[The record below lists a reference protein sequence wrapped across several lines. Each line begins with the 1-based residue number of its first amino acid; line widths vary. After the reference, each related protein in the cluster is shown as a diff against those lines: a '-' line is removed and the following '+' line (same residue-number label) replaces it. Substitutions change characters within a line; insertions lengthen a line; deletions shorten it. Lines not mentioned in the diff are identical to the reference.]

1 MNVPL
6 ANSRISMPKAVLFGL
21 LFAAW
26 MLPGLIGRDPWKADE
41 AYSFG
46 LILNVLETR
55 DLVVPTLGSDPFME
69 KPPIFYLTSAAFAK
83 VFSPPLA
90 LHEAARASCIF
101 YMALTLIS
109 VALASRELNGKG
121 TGWLAALLLMG
132 SLGLMHTA
140 HMLMTDV
147 SLVTGYGLALYGL
160 ALGRRRPW
168 AGGLLCG
175 TGAGLAFLSK
185 GLLGPGAIGV
195 TLFLLPLFRS
205 WRTRD
210 WWRMVAAAGLAVVP
224 WVVVWPLALYQRSP
238 ALFNEW
244 FWTNNLGRFTGS
256 NHLGPSASPFFYL
269 YLLPG
274 FAWPVFPLA
283 IWAVWKE
290 RHVAFKEPNVQLPW
304 FAFLVMLGVLTISR
318 QGRSLYATP
327 MLVPLAILAVRA
339 ITGLNERAA
348 KILSGFSIAAV
359 STLALIAWFGWAAQF
374 LGWPGAIL
382 TRIQSMVPGFV
393 PIFQSAAFL
402 AALLATIGWVLLV
415 SRRPRQNGSVVVYWT
430 SGVALLYLLGMT
442 IWLPVTNGDMTYR
455 RDFAGLR
462 ESLGEKPGVI
472 GSKGLGEPQRAMV
485 HYYAGIK
492 PLREESRGKVD
503 CRWMLLQGS
512 EQVGKQPQPPDD
524 SWRLVWRGRHH
535 RELFHLYHRELQ

>member
-1 MNVPL
+1 
-6 ANSRISMPKAVLFGL
+6 
-21 LFAAW
+21 
-26 MLPGLIGRDPWKADE
+26 
-41 AYSFG
+41 
-46 LILNVLETR
+46 
-55 DLVVPTLGSDPFME
+55 
-69 KPPIFYLTSAAFAK
+69 
-83 VFSPPLA
+83 
-90 LHEAARASCIF
+90 
-101 YMALTLIS
+101 
-109 VALASRELNGKG
+109 
-121 TGWLAALLLMG
+121 
-132 SLGLMHTA
+132 
-140 HMLMTDV
+140 
-147 SLVTGYGLALYGL
+147 
-160 ALGRRRPW
+160 
-168 AGGLLCG
+168 
-175 TGAGLAFLSK
+175 
-185 GLLGPGAIGV
+185 
-195 TLFLLPLFRS
+195 
-205 WRTRD
+205 
-210 WWRMVAAAGLAVVP
+210 MVAGAGLAVVP

-290 RHVAFKEPNVQLPW
+290 RHVAFKEPNIQLPW

-339 ITGLNERAA
+339 ITGLNERAV

-382 TRIQSMVPGFV
+382 ARIQSMVPGFV

-402 AALLATIGWVLLV
+402 AALLATVGWVFLV
-415 SRRPRQNGSVVVYWT
+415 ARRPRQNGSVVVYWT